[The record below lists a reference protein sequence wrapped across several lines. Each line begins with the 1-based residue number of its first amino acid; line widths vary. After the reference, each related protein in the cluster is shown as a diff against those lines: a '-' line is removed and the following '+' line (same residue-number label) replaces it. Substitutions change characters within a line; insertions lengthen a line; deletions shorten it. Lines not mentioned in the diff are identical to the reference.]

1 MAFKRHYTYESE
13 DKTVTD
19 SSYKRDQPYEFT
31 VGIGK
36 VVRGYDLGMFRA
48 IVSKPTKIIA

>member
-1 MAFKRHYTYESE
+1 MFLIRHYTYNSE
-13 DKTVTD
+13 DGTITD

-36 VVRGYDLGMFRA
+36 VVRGYDLGMRSSL
-48 IVSKPTKIIA
+48 I